1 VQKGDV
7 ALQILL
13 RFLQYPPF
21 EVYKVKCMRVLNLLC
36 FQPLYEKREVIRNL
50 FPVKNSIDHMATE
63 QSHLDLV
70 SSMWVYFCI
79 LVYRFEYI

>member
-21 EVYKVKCMRVLNLLC
+21 EVYKVKSMRVLNLLG
-36 FQPLYEKREVIRNL
+36 FQPLYEKRKVIRNL
-50 FPVKNSIDHMATE
+50 FPVKNSIDHVTTE
-63 QSHLDLV
+63 QPHLYLV
-70 SSMWVYFCI
+70 PSMWVYFRI
-79 LVYRFEYI
+79 FVYRFKYV